1 MEMNS
6 AFLLLDEYRKYAKKA
21 EDDKNMLRNRVREL
35 EIEVKTN
42 ELKIGD
48 LQNQVLIYED
58 LRTVPVTR

>member
-6 AFLLLDEYRKYAKKA
+6 TFLLWDEYRKYAKKA

-42 ELKIGD
+42 KIKIGD